1 MLKTTSLR
9 REIIRY
15 LELIHNKYKAD
26 GRNNRIRGC
35 IFYVGEDDI
44 SHFTVP
50 GVVCIF
56 PCVILRYTPSSANKV
71 DYIIS
76 NSSTYFNLSSGI
88 GHCSIHHLSS
98 RYDM

>member
-9 REIIRY
+9 KEIIRY
-15 LELIHNKYKAD
+15 LELIHNKYNA
-26 GRNNRIRGC
+26 GSRCNRIRGR
-35 IFYVGEDDI
+35 IFFVGENVI
-44 SHFTVP
+44 SHFTIP

-56 PCVILRYTPSSANKV
+56 PCVISSPPSAANKV

-76 NSSTYFNLSSGI
+76 NSSTYFNLSLGI